1 MRVLP
6 LIVLLLAAA
15 SPASAQYVVPAD
27 RAELLDGKP
36 AGETA
41 YAVFVG
47 YPTRERLLEFKEQL
61 GLTRDQLR
69 KMDAITRD
77 EPVALKVKGE
87 EIVEAEDA
95 LLKLMQ
101 TGTANERTVRT
112 HVEKIGKLRAD
123 LRFMQLQVFLRLKA
137 LLTPNQA
144 ERYKELVTASPQ

>member
-1 MRVLP
+1 MRSFP
-6 LIVLLLAAA
+6 LIVLLLVAAF
-15 SPASAQYVVPAD
+15 PASAQLVVPAD
-27 RAELLDGKP
+27 RTELLDGKP
-36 AGETA
+36 AGEAA
-41 YAVFVG
+41 YAASIG
-47 YPTRERLLEFKEQL
+47 YPMRERLLEFKEQL

-69 KMDAITRD
+69 KIDAITRD

-101 TGTANERTVRT
+101 SGAANERTVRT